1 MSSGTAMATS
11 IDAFRAAVRQ
21 RPDSISE
28 LPGVRDFTVDAM
40 LPDIAIS
47 VSDEDDVAFALREA
61 RDAGLSV
68 IALGGGCHSGIGNVP
83 ESYDVALSLARMDGV
98 VAYEPED
105 LTITLQPGVRLAE
118 LQMLLEQHRQL
129 LPLDPPAG
137 EAATI
142 GGVLAANA
150 SGPLRHAYGTARD
163 WVIGMRVAG
172 ADGIVSKSGGRVVKN
187 VAGYDMAKLHIGA
200 LGTLGVI
207 TEVTFKLAPAPPAT
221 KTLAITCDTPH
232 AAALVA
238 FAANDAGLA
247 LHALELLSPPAAYA
261 VLGESRWALLARA
274 AGAQGAVDRSIAELA
289 ALAAGMAGTLS
300 EARESAWRAWAATFA
315 PIAPSLSLRISTLPS
330 DVAEVVEVLDRRF
343 TGAAAMLSA
352 TVSAGVIRA
361 NVDAQRVRPLTII
374 EHTREAAQRRGG
386 SVVIDAAPP
395 LVKRQHDV
403 FGETR
408 SDVALMRRLK
418 EQFDPARTLAP
429 GRQYGRI

>member
-1 MSSGTAMATS
+1 MA
-11 IDAFRAAVRQ
+11 IDAFSAAVRQ
-21 RPDSISE
+21 RSDSITE
-28 LPGVRDFTVDAM
+28 LPDVRDLTVDAM
-40 LPDIAIS
+40 LPEIA
-47 VSDEDDVAFALREA
+47 VAVTDEDDVAFVLREA

-68 IALGGGCHSGIGNVP
+68 IPLGGGCHVGIGNVP
-83 ESYDVALSLARMDGV
+83 ESYDVALSLGRMDGV

-118 LQMLLEQHRQL
+118 LQLLLAQQRQL

-142 GGVLAANA
+142 GGVLGANA

-172 ADGIVSKSGGRVVKN
+172 PDGVVSKSGGRVVKN
-187 VAGYDMAKLHIGA
+187 VAGYDLAKLHIGA

-207 TEVTFKLAPAPPAT
+207 TEVTFKLAPAPPVSRS
-221 KTLAITCDTPH
+221 LAITCDTPH
-232 AAALVA
+232 SAALVA

-247 LHALELLSPPAAYA
+247 LQALELLSPPAAYA
-261 VLGESRWALLARA
+261 ILGESRWSLLARA
-274 AGAQGAVDRSIAELA
+274 GGAQAAVDRTIAELA
-289 ALAAGMAGTLS
+289 ALATGMSGALS
-300 EARESAWRAWAATFA
+300 EARDTAWRAWASTFA
-315 PIAPSLSLRISTLPS
+315 PAGLSLRISALPA
-330 DVAEVVEVLDRRF
+330 DVAESVEVLDRRF

-352 TVSAGVIRA
+352 TVSAGLIRA
-361 NVDAQRVRPLTII
+361 IVDAQRVRPLTII
-374 EHTREAAQRRGG
+374 EYAREAVARRGG
-386 SVVIDAAPP
+386 SVFIDAAPP

-403 FGETR
+403 FGELR

-418 EQFDPARTLAP
+418 EQFDPSRTLAP